1 MAKCAGIAR
10 FWLCGTRQTLRII
23 LLEARAETQLIFLAD
38 DFDKPYRTSLP
49 LQPAWLPAA

>member
-10 FWLCGTRQTLRII
+10 FWLCGTRQTMRII
-23 LLEARAETQLIFLAD
+23 PLEARAETQLIFLAV

-49 LQPAWLPAA
+49 WQPA